1 MRSCFFLGAVQTQ
14 SQELQVKDYQ
24 LEASCFSEENTMPT
38 KKRAIRA
45 WTATDVR
52 TLKGLAKQ
60 KVGVQKIS
68 RKLKRTIP
76 AVTMHASKLG
86 ISLSTR

>member
-1 MRSCFFLGAVQTQ
+1 MPHY
-14 SQELQVKDYQ
+14 K
-24 LEASCFSEENTMPT
+24 LEHTMPA
-38 KKRAIRA
+38 KKKTRRA

-60 KVGVQKIS
+60 KVGVDKIS

-76 AVTMHASKLG
+76 AVKMYASKRG
-86 ISLSTR
+86 ISLDAR